1 MKKLLLTFATLAAAS
16 SAASAQVEI
25 GLKLSPSINYFRV
38 DAPSSPFNYDF
49 KNEGARIGLGGGLVV
64 DYFFGENVAFST
76 GLWLTG
82 KSGEFSYTDPNPNLF
97 GATVKKQMGIQY
109 LEIPVSVKLFTNEVA
124 PDIRLYFQVGG
135 TVAAPIGARI
145 DGEKRYKDPGTG
157 VETTALKHVFF
168 FDANALVSIGAEYQL
183 GKSTKTFAG
192 ISYHRGLINLDS
204 YFGDERKS
212 EFGKDVSIKNN
223 VFALDLGL
231 KF

>member
-16 SAASAQVEI
+16 SAASAQVEL

-38 DAPSSPFNYDF
+38 DAPSQFNF

-64 DYFFGENVAFST
+64 DYFFGENAAFST

-82 KSGEFSYTDPNPNLF
+82 KSGEFSYADPNPNA
-97 GATVKKQMGIQY
+97 GGTVKKQMGIQY
-109 LEIPVSVKLFTNEVA
+109 LELPVTVKLFTNEIA

-145 DGEKRYKDPGTG
+145 DGNKRYTDPGTLS
-157 VETTALKHVFF
+157 ETTALKHVFF
-168 FDANALVSIGAEYQL
+168 FDANALVSVGAEYQL

-204 YFGDERKS
+204 YFGDERKGD
-212 EFGKDVSIKNN
+212 FGSDVSIKNN

>member
-25 GLKLSPSINYFRV
+25 GLKLSPSINYFRT
-38 DAPSSPFNYDF
+38 DAPSQFNF

-64 DYFFGENVAFST
+64 DYFFGENAAFST

-82 KSGEFSYTDPNPNLF
+82 KSGEFSYSDPNLL
-97 GATVKKQMGIQY
+97 GTTIKKQMGIQY

-145 DGEKRYKDPGTG
+145 DGNKRFTDPGTLS
-157 VETTALKHVFF
+157 ETTALKHVFF

-192 ISYHRGLINLDS
+192 VSYHRGLINLDS

-212 EFGKDVSIKNN
+212 EFGEDVSIKNN

>member
-16 SAASAQVEI
+16 SAASAQVEL

-38 DAPSSPFNYDF
+38 DAPSEFNF
-49 KNEGARIGLGGGLVV
+49 KEESGRVGLGGGLVV
-64 DYFFGENVAFST
+64 DYFFGENAAFST

-82 KSGEFSYTDPNPNLF
+82 KSGEFSYSDPGPLLAGNK
-97 GATVKKQMGIQY
+97 VKKQMGIQY
-109 LEIPVSVKLFTNEVA
+109 LELPITVKLFTNEIA

-135 TVAAPIGARI
+135 TIAAPIGARI
-145 DGEKRYKDPGTG
+145 DGEKRYIDPGTLS
-157 VETTALKHVFF
+157 ETTALKHVFF

-204 YFGDERKS
+204 YFDDERKGD
-212 EFGKDVSIKNN
+212 FGDNVSIKNN